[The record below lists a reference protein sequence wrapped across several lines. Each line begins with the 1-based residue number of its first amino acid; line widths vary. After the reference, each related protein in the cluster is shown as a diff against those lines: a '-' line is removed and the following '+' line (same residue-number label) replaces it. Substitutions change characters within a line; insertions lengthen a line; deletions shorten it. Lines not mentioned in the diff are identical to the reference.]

1 MNYEDILIELIHHIS
16 TDYEAVDDIET
27 KLLEDLKE
35 EIDTVLY
42 ERATTINILADMWDD
57 SHGETED

>member
-1 MNYEDILIELIHHIS
+1 MDYEDTLLELIEHIS
-16 TDYEAVDDIET
+16 TDYDAVEDIET
-27 KLLEDLKE
+27 KLLQDLKE
-35 EIDTVLY
+35 EIETVLY

>member
-1 MNYEDILIELIHHIS
+1 MNYEDTLIELIQYIS

-27 KLLEDLKE
+27 KILEDLKE
-35 EIDTVLY
+35 EIETVLY

>member
-1 MNYEDILIELIHHIS
+1 MNYEDTLMEIIQHIS
-16 TDYEAVDDIET
+16 IDYETIDDIET

-35 EIDTVLY
+35 EIETVLY

-57 SHGETED
+57 SHGETEG